1 MWALILGV
9 IGFVIAI
16 VIYNIVKAQS
26 VGNERMHEI
35 LDDIHTGMNR
45 TKGIKPKPQEFVL
58 ELTPSSPLSPLSL

>member
-26 VGNERMHEI
+26 VGNERTHEI

-45 TKGIKPKPQEFVL
+45 TKVIKPKPQEFVL
-58 ELTPSSPLSPLSL
+58 ELTPSSPLSL